1 MSVGRRIDSLLAGMA
16 VVAEGKASSLT
27 PSISGGERD
36 FSPRSTGDSM
46 HDEWA
51 GLFARLAD
59 LAEVD
64 AERFRGGAAFRPSP
78 REDRELRN
86 ARILVF
92 EDRHSLFVAYVT
104 GVSED
109 TVRSVRQKAG
119 RNPISGRISAEF
131 AEG

>member
-1 MSVGRRIDSLLAGMA
+1 MSVGRRINTLLSRMS
-16 VVAEGKASSLT
+16 VVAEGKSSSLS

-36 FSPRSTGDSM
+36 FSPRSSDTAM

-51 GLFARLAD
+51 GLFLRLAD
-59 LAEVD
+59 LAEVEV
-64 AERFRGGAAFRPSP
+64 ERFAGGAAFRPSP

-92 EDRHSLFVAYVT
+92 EERHSLFVAYVT

-119 RNPISGRISAEF
+119 RNPISGKLSAEF
-131 AEG
+131 AE